1 MLAKY
6 PLTLGMFSHSLSPF
20 PMATPSSVISPLPR
34 VPIVFS
40 PDSAVSGGS
49 GIRRND
55 SSWRRFIWSFDEG
68 STSTI
73 SAQGDDLIRP
83 ATREEG
89 EDVLRTILL
98 SISMDSSW
106 NDSYAQAEQ
115 YLTAAVGRIFNE
127 EDPLCLVIQKGSRL
141 IAASLLDPEAASM
154 NHLVSGP
161 AVTME
166 YRNRGIGSR
175 LLQESLGALRAR
187 GLKRIIGLTRDRTV
201 AARHVYTK
209 FGSVSESF
217 LFSGAA
223 GGSGEAKA

>member
-1 MLAKY
+1 
-6 PLTLGMFSHSLSPF
+6 
-20 PMATPSSVISPLPR
+20 
-34 VPIVFS
+34 
-40 PDSAVSGGS
+40 
-49 GIRRND
+49 
-55 SSWRRFIWSFDEG
+55 
-68 STSTI
+68 
-73 SAQGDDLIRP
+73 
-83 ATREEG
+83 
-89 EDVLRTILL
+89 
-98 SISMDSSW
+98 MDSSW

-141 IAASLLDPEAASM
+141 IAASLLDPEDASM